1 MSKIKKSEI
10 KNKKKSKENIG
21 YKTVIKT
28 AILSGIFFVAS
39 LFFNGQIISLGYFNN
54 SILNI
59 VEILVRTVIILFFF
73 LFLTISYANYRDLV
87 GKPIN
92 WKNLMLIFI
101 LSIIQSILNI
111 YVFFLTLL
119 GLIFILLYLY
129 LIQE

>member
-1 MSKIKKSEI
+1 MSKLKKSEI
-10 KNKKKSKENIG
+10 KNKKKLKENIG

-28 AILSGIFFVAS
+28 AILSGIFFIVS

-54 SILNI
+54 LILNI

-92 WKNLMLIFI
+92 WKNLMLLFI

>member
-92 WKNLMLIFI
+92 WKNLMLLFI